1 MICKSRA
8 FGGLG
13 GQRVGTEH
21 SPASALPESVPGKG
35 LWKPKIHQVL
45 WDCPPHCIFLFHSDA
60 NPSTHID
67 RQIYASRKC
76 KVILPLSAKQ
86 KRATII
92 GKVQFFSNDNLVQ
105 NATFCK
111 VQLFCCQVQP
121 CANCTEANHQKRP
134 CTLDEPSFAPFAL
147 VAKILHGR
155 SMTVPYFQRKPS
167 FFNISWAIP
176 I

>member
-1 MICKSRA
+1 M
-8 FGGLG
+8 
-13 GQRVGTEH
+13 
-21 SPASALPESVPGKG
+21 
-35 LWKPKIHQVL
+35 LWR
-45 WDCPPHCIFLFHSDA
+45 DCPPHCIFLFHSDA
-60 NPSTHID
+60 NPSTHIHTD
-67 RQIYASRKC
+67 IRKYKVQSAKC
-76 KVILPLSAKQ
+76 TSTVVILPLSAKQ

-92 GKVQFFSNDNLVQ
+92 GKVQFFSKDNLVQ

-155 SMTVPYFQRKPS
+155 SMTVPYFQRKLNLV
-167 FFNISWAIP
+167 NISLATP